1 MSSEQNDV
9 IISNDIIDN
18 SYEINKYI
26 KMIYKQNENKKEK
39 KEIIKKM
46 IDEDGFK
53 FDDEKEKKEEVIKI
67 LGKYFVKQN
76 KNKCKIIYNNKKYKL
91 KEYFDEIDINYK
103 KNIKEIK
110 LKLIGIDNI
119 TDMKE
124 MFYSC
129 IHLFAI
135 SESDNENIQ
144 QYDYQYD
151 ISSDIYSTLL
161 EDINEIN
168 NNIEINDELN
178 ETNKNS
184 SNFYDGCT
192 YSEKITS
199 QSKFENNFLSSSEN
213 IFIFHQISSANIY
226 KIKNINNMLSGCISL
241 TYLPDLSKLDTS
253 NVFDMACIFNECNS
267 LVSLPDILK
276 WITTNVIKM
285 YYIFN
290 N

>member
-9 IISNDIIDN
+9 IISNDMNDN
-18 SYEINKYI
+18 SYEINKYF
-26 KMIYKQNENKKEK
+26 KMIYKPNENKKEK

-46 IDEDGFK
+46 IDEDDFT
-53 FDDEKEKKEEVIKI
+53 FDDEKETKEEVIRI

-103 KNIKEIK
+103 KDIKEIK

-119 TDMKE
+119 TNMKK
-124 MFYSC
+124 MFYGC
-129 IHLFAI
+129 IHLRSI
-135 SESDNENIQ
+135 SELDNENIQ

-151 ISSDIYSTLL
+151 ISSDIYSPLL

-192 YSEKITS
+192 YSEKIIS
-199 QSKFENNFLSSSEN
+199 KSKFENNFLSSSEN
-213 IFIFHQISSANIY
+213 IFIFHQISLANI
-226 KIKNINNMLSGCISL
+226 NPLALFVRSS
-241 TYLPDLSKLDTS
+241 T
-253 NVFDMACIFNECNS
+253 
-267 LVSLPDILK
+267 
-276 WITTNVIKM
+276 
-285 YYIFN
+285 
-290 N
+290 